1 MMNTKK
7 IEENNRMGKTGDI
20 QDEVPR
26 MQLSPWVSSLE
37 MNVSDV
43 APKPRRTHATGWVL
57 GHCVEWMVI
66 KAMGMNGITEK
77 ESIK

>member
-1 MMNTKK
+1 
-7 IEENNRMGKTGDI
+7 
-20 QDEVPR
+20 